1 MLCELILFWR
11 FLIGAGF
18 SLCLYLGEI
27 GVIVILPRSCVAGP
41 PSWGQGVTA
50 WYQSVSY
57 RLLGFGVESGSGSL
71 ELRLEEATV
80 LPLEWF

>member
-1 MLCELILFWR
+1 MGLVL
-11 FLIGAGF
+11 AYV
-18 SLCLYLGEI
+18 YLGEI
-27 GVIVILPRSCVAGP
+27 GFIIILSRSRVAGP
-41 PSWGQGVTA
+41 PFWGQGVTA

-57 RLLGFGVESGSGSL
+57 RLLGLGVESGSGSL